1 MIAPKNNKVIHWF
14 FHRYILRLIDK
25 NFRSFNFNHIE
36 VDQDKSVLLIP
47 NHFSWWDGFMLY
59 YLNHKLFK
67 KRFHIMILEETVS
80 KVFFLKYMG
89 AFSISK
95 NSKSLIE
102 SLNYAAELLN
112 DPQNLV
118 VIFPQGKLYS
128 NFVQQVEFDKGVL
141 RVMDKAKQTSQ
152 LVFAATFI
160 EYFEYKKPG
169 INVYLNK
176 STVNSFNNINQFT
189 DAYQQHYNA
198 ARHQQT
204 QIVI

>member
-1 MIAPKNNKVIHWF
+1 MITPKNNKVIHWF

-25 NFRSFNFNHIE
+25 NFRSFNFNMVAVE
-36 VDQDKSVLLIP
+36 QDKSVLLIP
-47 NHFSWWDGFMLY
+47 NHFSWWDGFILY

-89 AFSISK
+89 AFSITK
-95 NSKSLIE
+95 NSKGLIK

-112 DPQNLV
+112 DPENLV

-128 NFVQQVEFDKGVL
+128 NFVQQVEFNKGIL
-141 RVMDKAKQTSQ
+141 RVMDKAKHAMQ

-160 EYFEYKKPG
+160 EYFEHKKPG

-176 STVNSFNNINQFT
+176 STVNGFNNIHQFT
-189 DAYQQHYNA
+189 DAYQQYYEA